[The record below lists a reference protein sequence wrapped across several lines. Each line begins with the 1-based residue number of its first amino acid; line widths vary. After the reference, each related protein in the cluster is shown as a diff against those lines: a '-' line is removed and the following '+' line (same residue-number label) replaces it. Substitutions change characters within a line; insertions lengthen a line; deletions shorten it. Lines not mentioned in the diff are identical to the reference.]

1 MIGISKP
8 IPMYAGP
15 VLSKRFVNLW
25 DLHKILSSKIAKD
38 EYIAMYEEWFK
49 ENNVRVQKS
58 TASGWVNCYEETIV
72 GYYFDDEQD
81 QVAFKLRFG
90 L

>member
-25 DLHKILSSKIAKD
+25 DLHKSLSSKIAHDAYVDMYDDWLKERGIKATKSIASKWANAD
-38 EYIAMYEEWFK
+38 ET
-49 ENNVRVQKS
+49 V
-58 TASGWVNCYEETIV
+58 V